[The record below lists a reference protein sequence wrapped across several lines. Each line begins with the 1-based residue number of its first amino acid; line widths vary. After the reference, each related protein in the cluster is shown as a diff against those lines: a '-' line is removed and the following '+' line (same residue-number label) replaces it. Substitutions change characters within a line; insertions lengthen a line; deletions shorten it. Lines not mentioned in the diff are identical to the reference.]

1 MKKKEFLKIFEIKNL
16 GEHDGLY
23 VQSDALL
30 IADAFEIFRNMPFEI
45 YKFDPE
51 KKKNS
56 APGIA
61 WQDLKKNKVKLD
73 LLTDINMLLMVEKG
87 IRGGISHSFDWY
99 AKANNKYIKDY
110 DKIKESLYLQYL

>member
-23 VQSDALL
+23 FQSDALL

-51 KKKNS
+51 KKENS

-73 LLTDINMLLMVEKG
+73 LLIDIDMLLMVEKG
-87 IRGGISHSFDWY
+87 IRGGISHSFD
-99 AKANNKYIKDY
+99 
-110 DKIKESLYLQYL
+110 

>member
-23 VQSDALL
+23 VQSDAL
-30 IADAFEIFRNMPFEI
+30 EIFRNMPFEI

-51 KKKNS
+51 KKKIS

-73 LLTDINMLLMVEKG
+73 LLTDIDMLLMVEKG
-87 IRGGISHSFDWY
+87 IRGGISHSFD
-99 AKANNKYIKDY
+99 
-110 DKIKESLYLQYL
+110 

>member
-51 KKKNS
+51 KKKIS
-56 APGIA
+56 APGIS

-73 LLTDINMLLMVEKG
+73 LLIDIDMLLMVEKG
-87 IRGGISHSFDWY
+87 IRGGISHSFD
-99 AKANNKYIKDY
+99 
-110 DKIKESLYLQYL
+110 

>member
-1 MKKKEFLKIFEIKNL
+1 MCCNKSYQHKFDRKLKERLFNTYNSSNHDKSKLILLLQMNNMNEKKEFLKIFEIKNL

-51 KKKNS
+51 KKKK
-56 APGIA
+56 I
-61 WQDLKKNKVKLD
+61 Q
-73 LLTDINMLLMVEKG
+73 LL
-87 IRGGISHSFDWY
+87 
-99 AKANNKYIKDY
+99 A
-110 DKIKESLYLQYL
+110 

>member
-45 YKFDPE
+45 YKFDPAKK

-73 LLTDINMLLMVEKG
+73 LLTDIDMLLMVEKG
-87 IRGGISHSFDWY
+87 IRGGISHSFD
-99 AKANNKYIKDY
+99 
-110 DKIKESLYLQYL
+110 